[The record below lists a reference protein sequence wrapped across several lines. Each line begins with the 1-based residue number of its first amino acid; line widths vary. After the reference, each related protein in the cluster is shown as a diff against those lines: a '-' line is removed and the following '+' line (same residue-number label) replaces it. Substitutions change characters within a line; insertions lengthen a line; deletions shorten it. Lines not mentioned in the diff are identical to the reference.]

1 MDRTPAEFP
10 SREEGLTL
18 HVQLCAL
25 NPAAVADACRAY
37 LDPLLAW
44 LAAKHRDVDPHLRQT
59 ATHDALMSYVQAPHS
74 YDPARMEL
82 GAYLRMAARG
92 DLLNLRKR
100 EGKHQKGRV
109 ALAVVEDEGEDG
121 NLSVEEE
128 PSVQLEAAEE
138 AERCRDLLK
147 AMTEDFTEEERRV
160 LELMLAGER
169 TTSVYASV
177 LRLEELPA
185 NEREREVKKVKD
197 RIKKR
202 LERGVPRHG

>member
-1 MDRTPAEFP
+1 
-10 SREEGLTL
+10 
-18 HVQLCAL
+18 
-25 NPAAVADACRAY
+25 
-37 LDPLLAW
+37 
-44 LAAKHRDVDPHLRQT
+44 
-59 ATHDALMSYVQAPHS
+59 
-74 YDPARMEL
+74 MEL